1 MGYST
6 NFYLDN
12 AISQK
17 ELRNAKET
25 GNKDLLRKMEDTIA
39 NRELQIFFYFR
50 FSGKTIKVFTERK
63 CRQLEWDFEKQ
74 RINPRYFK
82 EGAVLLNNYL
92 HNIERGAARIYE
104 AKLENKQIILKEDLK
119 RVIDTLN
126 NRQAES
132 ERTTISFQS
141 ITEEFL
147 KDREFK
153 VTQQTISNF
162 KTTFK
167 HLKEF
172 SIKYNYELIFENI
185 NMKFDSLFKDYLYT
199 ELNAT
204 NNTVSK
210 HIKNIKVFMNFC
222 TEERNYN
229 SKLNV
234 YYKKFVRKHNEAE
247 VYALTLNE
255 LMKIYKHE
263 FSSEKLSNVRDVFC
277 FICFT
282 GLRFS
287 DVENLQRENIKEGHI
302 ELVIQKTKS
311 RNSIPLNSY
320 AKEILERYKHL
331 DKPLPVIS
339 NQKTNEY
346 LYEIGQ
352 EVELNELV
360 AKSTYRG
367 AEVVTNYLPKY
378 EILTT
383 HVGRKTF
390 ITNSLILGMHERV
403 VREFSGHKKDSTFKR
418 YVAFAD
424 KQKQEMMNDI
434 WSQNKINAQLL
445 PNTN

>member
-1 MGYST
+1 
-6 NFYLDN
+6 
-12 AISQK
+12 
-17 ELRNAKET
+17 
-25 GNKDLLRKMEDTIA
+25 
-39 NRELQIFFYFR
+39 
-50 FSGKTIKVFTERK
+50 
-63 CRQLEWDFEKQ
+63 
-74 RINPRYFK
+74 
-82 EGAVLLNNYL
+82 
-92 HNIERGAARIYE
+92 
-104 AKLENKQIILKEDLK
+104 
-119 RVIDTLN
+119 
-126 NRQAES
+126 
-132 ERTTISFQS
+132 
-141 ITEEFL
+141 
-147 KDREFK
+147 
-153 VTQQTISNF
+153 
-162 KTTFK
+162 
-167 HLKEF
+167 
-172 SIKYNYELIFENI
+172 
-185 NMKFDSLFKDYLYT
+185 
-199 ELNAT
+199 
-204 NNTVSK
+204 
-210 HIKNIKVFMNFC
+210 MNFC